1 MTDETS
7 KPQDDTST
15 SDPADDAQQ
24 ESVQNE
30 SAQPESV
37 QTESAPATPSVA
49 DEAVARKRGI
59 KSYVIRGGRMT
70 QAQTRGLEEVFPR
83 LGLRH
88 EQGELN
94 LEALFGRR
102 APLVIE
108 VGFGM
113 GKSLCE
119 QAQAN
124 PDTDF
129 IGIEVH
135 APGVGK
141 LLDDVDKL
149 GLTNLRVYRH
159 DALEVL
165 ADCVPAGCADT
176 FQLFFPDPWPKKKH
190 HKRRIVQP
198 AFVELVRRVLKPG
211 GHFHMATDWA
221 NYAEAMAE
229 EMAEAPGFAN
239 TAPAETAPYV
249 PRPDFRPLT
258 KFEQRGERLGHGV
271 WDLIFV
277 KQD

>member
-15 SDPADDAQQ
+15 SAPAGDAQQ

-88 EQGELN
+88 EQGELD

-113 GKSLCE
+113 G
-119 QAQAN
+119 
-124 PDTDF
+124 
-129 IGIEVH
+129 
-135 APGVGK
+135 
-141 LLDDVDKL
+141 
-149 GLTNLRVYRH
+149 
-159 DALEVL
+159 
-165 ADCVPAGCADT
+165 
-176 FQLFFPDPWPKKKH
+176 
-190 HKRRIVQP
+190 
-198 AFVELVRRVLKPG
+198 
-211 GHFHMATDWA
+211 
-221 NYAEAMAE
+221 
-229 EMAEAPGFAN
+229 
-239 TAPAETAPYV
+239 
-249 PRPDFRPLT
+249 
-258 KFEQRGERLGHGV
+258 
-271 WDLIFV
+271 
-277 KQD
+277 

>member
-1 MTDETS
+1 MTDETT
-7 KPQDDTST
+7 KPQDDTSPST
-15 SDPADDAQQ
+15 DVADTAAQASDAQDT
-24 ESVQNE
+24 S
-30 SAQPESV
+30 
-37 QTESAPATPSVA
+37 SVA

-70 QAQTRGLEEVFPR
+70 QAQTRGLDEIFPR

-88 EQGELN
+88 EQGELD

-102 APLVIE
+102 GPLVIE

-124 PDTDF
+124 PQTDF

-141 LLDDVDKL
+141 LLDEADKL

-165 ADCVPAGCADT
+165 ADCVPAGSADT

-198 AFVELVRRVLKPG
+198 AFVELVRRVLKPS

-229 EMAEAPGFAN
+229 EMAEAPGFTN
-239 TAPAETAPYV
+239 TAPAESAPYV